1 MVICWP
7 GCAPGAR
14 AAPARVERNPEADP
28 TSVGSNGNDPDH
40 AAHCSTHALLRCIF
54 PRFVVVRTPNLGAVP
69 PQPDDAAARAPANL
83 PNMVLSP
90 MESPLA

>member
-1 MVICWP
+1 M
-7 GCAPGAR
+7 
-14 AAPARVERNPEADP
+14 
-28 TSVGSNGNDPDH
+28 SVGSNGNDP
-40 AAHCSTHALLRCIF
+40 ATPALRSTPALLRGVL
-54 PRFVVVRTPNLGAVP
+54 PRFVVERTPNLGAVP